1 MDTLKLL
8 HIGRDE
14 NLGRYT
20 EKTGFTESIR
30 KVCMPMGLP
39 AEAYIRQCPDAD
51 ILIADAIAD
60 IPADLMQGMPELKL
74 IHSEGV
80 AFNRIDIE
88 TAGRQGIYVCNC
100 AGMNAQAVAE
110 QAILLMLGVLRN
122 VAYNDQAVR
131 DGRQIQVK
139 EGYMAAGTLRDLSD
153 CTVGLIGCGNIGRCT
168 AKLLKAFHAETY
180 YSQRRRLDADEE
192 QECGVTWAASL
203 AELLKTCDI
212 ISLHLPVTPETNRM
226 CDAAFFSQ
234 MKPGSCLINTSR
246 GELIDDQ
253 ALADALKCGRLAM
266 AGLDTLDREPVQK
279 DHPLLLQ
286 PQEVES
292 KILFSPHIGGI
303 TASSFRRGYKII
315 WNNILHIAE
324 GSRPDNVVN
333 ADFLRNR

>member
-1 MDTLKLL
+1 LPSIQPKKICLLRRGIFYLAGGPFIPESGQSSGNICFVPPADVRLFRLIFSHAVPGRAAFSLNAVEEGILFLKVQHQEEGMDTLKLL

-192 QECGVTWAASL
+192 Q
-203 AELLKTCDI
+203 
-212 ISLHLPVTPETNRM
+212 
-226 CDAAFFSQ
+226 
-234 MKPGSCLINTSR
+234 
-246 GELIDDQ
+246 
-253 ALADALKCGRLAM
+253 GRS
-266 AGLDTLDREPVQK
+266 DT
-279 DHPLLLQ
+279 
-286 PQEVES
+286 
-292 KILFSPHIGGI
+292 
-303 TASSFRRGYKII
+303 
-315 WNNILHIAE
+315 
-324 GSRPDNVVN
+324 
-333 ADFLRNR
+333 